1 MPYYVDF
8 REFEADYVAN
18 RKEMDAL
25 MVRQFTN
32 REDVVTYTE
41 IREAMDQQYLCF
53 ARDLH
58 NK

>member
-1 MPYYVDF
+1 MPYYGDF

-18 RKEMDAL
+18 RKNMDAL

-32 REDVVTYTE
+32 REDVLTYTE
-41 IREAMDQQYLCF
+41 IRRNMDHQYLCF

-58 NK
+58 DK